1 MANKKFKIGIF
12 GGERGRFVL
21 NEEKNLSD
29 QMEVVA
35 LCEKNQT
42 TIDNLWEEKILHEGV
57 TVYSDFDEMLDS
69 GIDAVVLANYFH
81 EHAKYAIK
89 AMKKGVAVLSETTAA
104 PSLGECVQLVE
115 AYEETNTKYMLGANC
130 VFWRVVQAMRR
141 VMDEGKFGRA
151 VFGDAEYLHPSVP
164 NSAPNP
170 RIPASGK
177 PLDLENLHWR
187 NTLPCCYYNMHD
199 LGPMMYITNSF
210 PKSVSGRAVFNDF
223 ARKKTVGHA
232 KAFALV
238 EMDNG
243 SMINYSGCTSAGS
256 LSKWYRLA
264 CETGTIE
271 SVRYDQS
278 EYKLI
283 ECGAHEDPTITEHTW
298 TSSGTLNAEEEAIL
312 NKSMSAD
319 SEHGGVPHGGV
330 DFALLVHFLK
340 FLRDEEQ
347 PFFDVYHAVSLS
359 ATGILAWYSM
369 ITDNRKFNIPDF
381 RVKEERD
388 KIRDDFRMPFA
399 QRYDDLTLPC
409 RYEEGF
415 EI

>member
-1 MANKKFKIGIF
+1 MKIKKIKKRSEIA
-12 GGERGRFVL
+12 
-21 NEEKNLSD
+21 
-29 QMEVVA
+29 EVSESTVKRA
-35 LCEKNQT
+35 LVNCPGVNHRT
-42 TIDNLWEEKILHEGV
+42 RRKILDIANELGFSSREVTADIGV
-57 TVYSDFDEMLDS
+57 VIASSPSFFWGRLVKALS
-69 GIDAVVLANYFH
+69 SNLKARSLNYKFFRFTSTGRPTK
-81 EHAKYAIK
+81 AQSAI
-89 AMKKGVAVLSETTAA
+89 
-104 PSLGECVQLVE
+104 
-115 AYEETNTKYMLGANC
+115 
-130 VFWRVVQAMRR
+130 
-141 VMDEGKFGRA
+141 
-151 VFGDAEYLHPSVP
+151 
-164 NSAPNP
+164 
-170 RIPASGK
+170 I
-177 PLDLENLHWR
+177 
-187 NTLPCCYYNMHD
+187 
-199 LGPMMYITNSF
+199 
-210 PKSVSGRAVFNDF
+210 

-256 LSKWYRLA
+256 LSKWYRIA

-283 ECGAHEDPTITEHTW
+283 ECGVHDDPTITEHTW
-298 TSSGTLNAEEEAIL
+298 TSSGTLNDEEEAIL

-369 ITDNRKFNIPDF
+369 ITDNRKFDIPDF

-388 KIRDDFRMPFA
+388 KVRDDFRMPFA

>member
-1 MANKKFKIGIF
+1 MARWVSKGKRI
-12 GGERGRFVL
+12 
-21 NEEKNLSD
+21 
-29 QMEVVA
+29 EVFLKVA
-35 LCEKNQT
+35 EDL
-42 TIDNLWEEKILHEGV
+42 
-57 TVYSDFDEMLDS
+57 

-89 AMKKGVAVLSETTAA
+89 AMKKGIAVLSETTAA

-115 AYEETNTKYMLGANC
+115 AYEETKTKYMLGANC

-141 VMDEGKFGRA
+141 VMNEGKFGRA
-151 VFGDAEYLHPSVP
+151 VFG
-164 NSAPNP
+164 
-170 RIPASGK
+170 
-177 PLDLENLHWR
+177 
-187 NTLPCCYYNMHD
+187 
-199 LGPMMYITNSF
+199 
-210 PKSVSGRAVFNDF
+210 DF

-243 SMINYSGCTSAGS
+243 SMINYSGCTGAGS

-283 ECGAHEDPTITEHTW
+283 ECGAHDDPTITEHTW

-312 NKSMSAD
+312 NKSMSSD

-369 ITDNRKFNIPDF
+369 LTDNRKFDIPDF
-381 RVKEERD
+381 RIKEERD
-388 KIRDDFRMPFA
+388 KVRDDFRMPFA